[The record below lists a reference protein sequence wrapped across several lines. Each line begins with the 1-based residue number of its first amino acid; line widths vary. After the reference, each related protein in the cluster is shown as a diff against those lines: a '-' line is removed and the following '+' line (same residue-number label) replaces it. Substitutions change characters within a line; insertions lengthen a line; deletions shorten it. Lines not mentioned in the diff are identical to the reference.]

1 MNWIKTR
8 SNSSDEEVRQ
18 SIIDTYHLRFRRILS
33 NRWMNLNNGHELW
46 MLHDDR
52 EEVRIFRHFPATH
65 TVIDVTTSIV
75 GGHAS
80 RSRAGYPMLSTVS
93 RWEACIDKLLNATRV
108 DDENA

>member
-8 SNSSDEEVRQ
+8 SSSPDEAIVQ
-18 SIIDTYHLRFRRILS
+18 SIVDTYHLRFRHILS
-33 NRWMNLNNGHELW
+33 NRWMNLDNGHELW

-52 EEVRIFRHFPATH
+52 DEVRIFRHFPTTH

-80 RSRAGYPMLSTVS
+80 RRRAGHPMPYPVS